1 MNNYKEFVSEIS
13 SFFNLEKV
21 SGEYFRF
28 KDKNNINN
36 FPKQSIHEYFNDV
49 PLIPADNVIRTD
61 DSTTLFTCAGVQ
73 HIETMIKNNEILK
86 DFSIYQP
93 SIRTQFIGKTKE
105 GVSTSFVNFSSTMFD
120 ISNNKF
126 LDKTKSYIS
135 LLNNY
140 GYNNNDLLVRFEE
153 RSNTWG
159 TRKFSTYVASLYYN
173 NFRMGECIFM
183 KDFPIKSNQVSNIM
197 EVGFGLE
204 RMKWLSKKDNYY
216 FSRYKEIYDQFKN
229 DDVSIDQITTII
241 DSVRTSILIAGN
253 GIVPSNNNHGYRL
266 RQLLKHF
273 VFNNANISIP
283 LNKLERI
290 AYDEWKSNTFVQYEE
305 ICDIIGKEVERNE
318 HAYLLDLLK
327 RCNIK
332 TNIDITLPND
342 AFIRSLKS
350 RIYRE
355 NTDVILDKLFKE
367 KVK

>member
-1 MNNYKEFVSEIS
+1 MVIK
-13 SFFNLEKV
+13 
-21 SGEYFRF
+21 
-28 KDKNNINN
+28 KN
-36 FPKQSIHEYFNDV
+36 
-49 PLIPADNVIRTD
+49 
-61 DSTTLFTCAGVQ
+61 
-73 HIETMIKNNEILK
+73 
-86 DFSIYQP
+86 
-93 SIRTQFIGKTKE
+93 
-105 GVSTSFVNFSSTMFD
+105 
-120 ISNNKF
+120 
-126 LDKTKSYIS
+126 
-135 LLNNY
+135 
-140 GYNNNDLLVRFEE
+140 
-153 RSNTWG
+153 
-159 TRKFSTYVASLYYN
+159 
-173 NFRMGECIFM
+173 
-183 KDFPIKSNQVSNIM
+183 
-197 EVGFGLE
+197 
-204 RMKWLSKKDNYY
+204 NYY

-229 DDVSIDQITTII
+229 NDVSIDQITTII

-290 AYDEWKSNTFVQYEE
+290 AYDEWKSNTFVQYDK